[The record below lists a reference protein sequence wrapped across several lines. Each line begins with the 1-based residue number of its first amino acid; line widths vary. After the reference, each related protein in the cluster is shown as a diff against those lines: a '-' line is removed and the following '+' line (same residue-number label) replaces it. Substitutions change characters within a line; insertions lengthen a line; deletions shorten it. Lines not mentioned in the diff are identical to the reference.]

1 MTESKI
7 TYLSAVRYAVEEL
20 SKGGV
25 DPEDAEVVAKLTA
38 LADQLE
44 KRANAIR
51 KPTKKQIE
59 SAEARDGIPAVME
72 QGKLYSATEI
82 GKLFG
87 QSSQWASPKL
97 NALVNA
103 GVLVK
108 TIDKRKTYFSL
119 A

>member
-1 MTESKI
+1 MNKTNV
-7 TYLSAVRYAVEEL
+7 TYLTAVRYAVENGNFPVEIAEKL
-20 SKGGV
+20 SALG
-25 DPEDAEVVAKLTA
+25 DA
-38 LADQLE
+38 LE
-44 KRANAIR
+44 KRAHALR
-51 KPTKKQIE
+51 KPTTKQKQA
-59 SAEARDGIPAVME
+59 AEARDGIPGMME
-72 QGKLYSATEI
+72 PGKRYTATEI

>member
-7 TYLSAVRYAVEEL
+7 TYLTAVRYAVEN
-20 SKGGV
+20 GNF
-25 DPEDAEVVAKLTA
+25 PIEVADKLNA
-38 LADQLE
+38 LAESLE

>member
-1 MTESKI
+1 MTESKT
-7 TYLSAVRYAVEEL
+7 TYLSAVRYAVEH
-20 SKGGV
+20 G
-25 DPEDAEVVAKLTA
+25 DFPAEIANKLNA
-38 LADQLE
+38 LAESLE

-108 TIDKRKTYFSL
+108 TVDKRKTYFSL